1 MLYVYDKEN
10 PTSFFKKFP
19 NFKKIESSFLLS
31 SDGINLT
38 SLESRNSVENII
50 IDISLIMNPK
60 YYNVSHIPKLYST
73 IKNYFSEAIFC
84 INSVKYE
91 EVIREIPL
99 IFEQEEIEFE
109 CSLNRENKAQS
120 INESEENIDRKEKD
134 IGESLENVFENII
147 GHNQF
152 KNEFMRK
159 YLNFQML
166 QKLSVRKIFSVFLIG
181 ESGIGKTEFAK
192 VLSKELYPNEE
203 LIKINFG
210 NYSTEGVLN
219 SLIGSPLGYIGSDE
233 GGELITKLQNSRS
246 KIILIDEFEKA
257 THSVFNFFYELLED
271 GRFTDRHGKSHDLTG
286 YTIIFTSNMTADYYL
301 KHIPGSLH
309 SRFDLLS
316 EFKIPSRDLKIDF
329 IHEQSQK
336 LVEKI
341 NGTFKTSY
349 SIDDVTWEKLNG
361 LAEQNNLRSI
371 AKQLQDLI
379 VESYRLEP
387 KDFNN

>member
-134 IGESLENVFENII
+134 IG
-147 GHNQF
+147 
-152 KNEFMRK
+152 
-159 YLNFQML
+159 
-166 QKLSVRKIFSVFLIG
+166 
-181 ESGIGKTEFAK
+181 
-192 VLSKELYPNEE
+192 
-203 LIKINFG
+203 
-210 NYSTEGVLN
+210 
-219 SLIGSPLGYIGSDE
+219 
-233 GGELITKLQNSRS
+233 
-246 KIILIDEFEKA
+246 
-257 THSVFNFFYELLED
+257 
-271 GRFTDRHGKSHDLTG
+271 
-286 YTIIFTSNMTADYYL
+286 
-301 KHIPGSLH
+301 
-309 SRFDLLS
+309 
-316 EFKIPSRDLKIDF
+316 
-329 IHEQSQK
+329 
-336 LVEKI
+336 
-341 NGTFKTSY
+341 
-349 SIDDVTWEKLNG
+349 
-361 LAEQNNLRSI
+361 NL
-371 AKQLQDLI
+371 
-379 VESYRLEP
+379 
-387 KDFNN
+387 